1 MTIER
6 FFKDGKLT
14 TIPRKTKDKTLLFEK
29 LSHEFEPKKD
39 YTEKEIND
47 VLKIYYD
54 DFAILRRFLV
64 DNQYLV
70 RDDYGKIYRKNSEK
84 N

>member
-6 FFKDGKLT
+6 FFKDDKLM
-14 TIPRKTKDKTLLFEK
+14 TIPRKTKDKLLLFEK
-29 LSHEFEPKKD
+29 LSEKFEQDTD

-47 VLKIYYD
+47 VLKNYYD

-64 DNQYLV
+64 DNDYLV
-70 RDDYGKIYRKNSEK
+70 RDDYGTVYRKQVK
-84 N
+84 K

>member
-1 MTIER
+1 MVER

-14 TIPRKTKDKTLLFEK
+14 TIPRKTKDKTALFEK
-29 LSHEFEPKKD
+29 LSEQFEENTD

-47 VLKIYYD
+47 ILKKYYD

-64 DNQYLV
+64 DNGYLL
-70 RDDYGKIYRKNSEK
+70 RDDYGTTYRKK
-84 N
+84 

>member
-6 FFKDGKLT
+6 FFKDEKLT

-29 LSHEFEPKKD
+29 LSEQFEENTD
-39 YTEKEIND
+39 YTERETND
-47 VLKIYYD
+47 ILKNYYD

-64 DNQYLV
+64 DNGYLV
-70 RDDYGKIYRKNSEK
+70 RDDYGSTYQKKIKEE
-84 N
+84 

>member
-14 TIPRKTKDKTLLFEK
+14 AIPRKTKDKTLLFEK
-29 LSHEFEPKKD
+29 LSSEFESKKD

-84 N
+84 E

>member
-14 TIPRKTKDKTLLFEK
+14 TIPRKTKDKRLLFEK
-29 LSHEFEPKKD
+29 LSDQFEQNTD
-39 YTEKEIND
+39 YTEKEINNI
-47 VLKIYYD
+47 LKNYYD

-64 DNQYLV
+64 DNDYLV
-70 RDDYGKIYRKNSEK
+70 RDDYGTIYRKQVK
-84 N
+84 K